1 MLEYV
6 RAVVEETEF
15 FVIEPDELPT
25 TAEEERTWIQD
36 HLDHPGKILLLAE
49 TDGCIVGN
57 VRIESGSYRRV
68 AHKGN
73 LSMAVVRD
81 WRGRGVGTAL
91 LRAALEWAKSSPSIE
106 KVCLDVFATNSA
118 AIRVCEKL
126 GFTEEG
132 RRIKEVKRGPD
143 DYVDM
148 VTMYIFV

>member
-15 FVIEPDELPT
+15 FIIEPDELPPT
-25 TAEEERTWIQD
+25 VVEEQTWIQE
-36 HLDHPGKILLLAE
+36 HLDNPGKILLLAE
-49 TDGCIVGN
+49 AEGCIVGN
-57 VRIESGSYRRV
+57 IRIESGPYRRV

-91 LRAALEWAKSSPSIE
+91 LRAALEWAQSSPLIE
-106 KVCLDVFATNSA
+106 KVCVDVFATNSA
-118 AIRVCEKL
+118 ATRVYERL

-148 VTMYIFV
+148 VTMYMFV